1 LWIFTGTALIAA
13 IGFWF
18 SVRPQ
23 HAQINRE
30 TDPAVEAIGIQIEKP
45 ENEPLLGRGDNDA
58 IAGTGKI
65 SEVILFDG
73 QPPDPG
79 VRNFM
84 TLTPV
89 PDESLLVDKQTGGI
103 ADALIFLPTAPE
115 GTEFNSATPTE
126 AAAVHIS
133 DSRIAPLV
141 IIVGLGQPIEVTN
154 DQAKPQLVNTF
165 SIFDKQQFV
174 NLDPAG
180 KATIAFQTPGQIPN
194 WLECSCEWWKR
205 VYTLVL
211 DHPFGAVSG
220 RTGNFE
226 IENLPPGTH
235 SLRIWHA
242 RAGWLE
248 KDYAVTVLPGRESR
262 LTVRYPA
269 SRFTRHPNSILDGVL
284 GD

>member
-1 LWIFTGTALIAA
+1 LWIFAGTALIAA
-13 IGFWF
+13 VGVWF

-23 HAQINRE
+23 HVQINRE
-30 TDPAVEAIGIQIEKP
+30 TDPAVKAIGNLIEEP
-45 ENEPLLGRGDNDA
+45 EIERSHGRGDNAA
-58 IAGTGKI
+58 IAGMGKI
-65 SEVILFDG
+65 SGVILFDG

-79 VRNFM
+79 VRNVM

-103 ADALIFLPTAPE
+103 ANALIFLPTAPE
-115 GTEFNSATPTE
+115 GTEFNSAMPAE

-133 DSRIAPLV
+133 DSRIEPLV
-141 IIVGLGQPIEVTN
+141 MIVGLGQPIEVTN
-154 DQAKPQLVNTF
+154 DQAKSQLVSTF
-165 SIFDKQQFV
+165 SVFDKQQIV

-180 KATIAFQTPGQIPN
+180 KAKIAFQKPGQIPN

-220 RTGNFE
+220 RTGKFE

-235 SLRIWHA
+235 SLRIWHE

-262 LTVRYPA
+262 LTVKYPA
-269 SRFTRHPNSILDGVL
+269 SRFTRHPNSIPGSVP